1 MNRPVFARRKSCLKV
16 RGEMWEDPLVAEV
29 RRVRK
34 AHAAQ
39 YDYDLGA
46 MYKALKAQEAQEFR
60 PEAAFPPRRLG
71 AGR

>member
-1 MNRPVFARRKSCLKV
+1 
-16 RGEMWEDPLVAEV
+16 MWEDPLVAEV